1 MKYLAAATLL
11 AFACLGASPDIAVYP
26 GAAVDE
32 QAGNALRKDHP
43 GGVAYNSADAFEK
56 VDEYYKKLGSQ
67 DVPHSR
73 NISSYMKYVV
83 VSFPGKTYLVQL
95 SWVAADK
102 KHGTVIQLF
111 PKKT

>member
-1 MKYLAAATLL
+1 MNRPAMH
-11 AFACLGASPDIAVYP
+11 FAKTTQQVS
-26 GAAVDE
+26 
-32 QAGNALRKDHP
+32 
-43 GGVAYNSADAFEK
+43 AYNAADAFEK
-56 VDEYYKKLGSQ
+56 LDDYYKKLGSQ

-83 VSFPGKTYLVQL
+83 LSFPGKTYLVQL
-95 SWVAADK
+95 SCVAADK